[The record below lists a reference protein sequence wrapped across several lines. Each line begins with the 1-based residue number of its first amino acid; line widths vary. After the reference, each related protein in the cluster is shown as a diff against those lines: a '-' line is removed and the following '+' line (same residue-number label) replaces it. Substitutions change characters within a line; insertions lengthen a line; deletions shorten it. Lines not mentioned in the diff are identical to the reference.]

1 MSKKGA
7 DSALYQLLP
16 RGRDDAGES
25 DHRADDSA
33 VSDDE
38 DNDEKP
44 LLYVRRSKEKLPPRP
59 HAGVRVSPMETRELL
74 RTMPKAVVRSP
85 ERGAASSSAAQS
97 SSESEKSGLLAPP
110 SLGGVLRADGETT
123 VSPVDS
129 DASSSDEEDE
139 DEENREEQPR
149 WKSWGSSIL
158 SGEML
163 GQFGPS
169 QRLFWPVLA
178 AVLLPV
184 GPLMYEIVT
193 YFKLEDDEYGTMLYL
208 GVLPVVVVMLLLLLL
223 EHAEY
228 AAQTYLGVPLAYTPI
243 LHKLVPRARRLVLV
257 PG

>member
-16 RGRDDAGES
+16 RGRDDAGEK

-38 DNDEKP
+38 DNDEAP

-85 ERGAASSSAAQS
+85 ERGAACSSAQS
-97 SSESEKSGLLAPP
+97 SSESENSGLLAPP
-110 SLGGVLRADGETT
+110 SLGVVLRADEETL
-123 VSPVDS
+123 SPVASDS
-129 DASSSDEEDE
+129 SEDEEEDE
-139 DEENREEQPR
+139 EEREEQPR
-149 WKSWGSSIL
+149 WKSWGKSIL
-158 SGEML
+158 SGEIF
-163 GQFGPS
+163 GQLKT

-184 GPLMYEIVT
+184 GPLLYEIVT
-193 YFKLEDDEYGTMLYL
+193 YFRLEDDEYGSMLYL

-243 LHKLVPRARRLVLV
+243 LHKMIPRARRLVLV